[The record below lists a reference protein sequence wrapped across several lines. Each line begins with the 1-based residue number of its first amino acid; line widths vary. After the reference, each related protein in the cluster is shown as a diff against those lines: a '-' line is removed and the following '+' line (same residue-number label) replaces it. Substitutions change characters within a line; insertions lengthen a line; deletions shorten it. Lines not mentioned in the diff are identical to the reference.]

1 MGLIRRDEY
10 WQDAVL
16 IALNSG
22 LSRKQGAAD
31 LGLGMSTLNKGI
43 NARRNSDLMSKE
55 DLSLA
60 QENERLRC
68 ENRIL

>member
-22 LSRKQGAAD
+22 LSRKQVAAD
-31 LGLGMSTLNKGI
+31 PRVGMSTLNKWI
-43 NARRNSDLMSKE
+43 NVRRNSDLVPKE
-55 DLSLA
+55 DLSFA
-60 QENERLRC
+60 QENERLRR
-68 ENRIL
+68 ENHIL